1 LGDFNFYCSLHDRN
15 RAGGSLADTLIFNDA
30 IGHLG
35 LIELTLKGIAY
46 NWSNMQADPLLEQLD
61 WFFTSSNW
69 TLDYPNTEVLPLAK
83 ISSDHIPCRI
93 SVSTKILKSNIF
105 RFENFWVEHDGF
117 FDLVHNSWYSL
128 HDSSNSARNISKKF
142 KKLRG
147 DLKIWSKSLSNLSLL
162 IDNCNE
168 VIGFLDALEDRR
180 VFSILK
186 QI

>member
-1 LGDFNFYCSLHDRN
+1 MLPALPAALMSDHS
-15 RAGGSLADTLIFNDA
+15 
-30 IGHLG
+30 
-35 LIELTLKGIAY
+35 
-46 NWSNMQADPLLEQLD
+46 PLLLQGELD
-61 WFFTSSNW
+61 HTPKN
-69 TLDYPNTEVLPLAK
+69 Y
-83 ISSDHIPCRI
+83 
-93 SVSTKILKSNIF
+93 F